1 MEFIYFPKIS
11 RMTAN
16 GVITEK
22 IDGINACV
30 IVEEIDPIL
39 YLCLK
44 ED

>member
-1 MEFIYFPKIS
+1 MEFIHFPKIS

-22 IDGINACV
+22 IDGTNACV